1 MPYRVIRFASRHRPR
16 SPQWSESDA
25 RDVLAACDDSGV
37 SRHEFCARRGLTPSR
52 LDYWRKRLAT
62 TVSEP
67 SFVEFTPTPV
77 PRSLQPTTPSRL
89 MPSMA
94 TDAAEYRIE
103 IVIGDLVLRVCE
115 PVSVSRLALIAGE
128 LARTGDPC

>member
-1 MPYRVIRFASRHRPR
+1 M
-16 SPQWSESDA
+16 
-25 RDVLAACDDSGV
+25 
-37 SRHEFCARRGLTPSR
+37 
-52 LDYWRKRLAT
+52 
-62 TVSEP
+62 
-67 SFVEFTPTPV
+67 